1 MTQTQRQPIE
11 LALQNL
17 TPTLASLSEWRIGR
31 ERFIKNQARSPE
43 ERQVALAA
51 WSMLCRQGMAWWVI
65 TWNRR
70 YRRRSQPCLT
80 CQLATVRLVA
90 SMGQGAYPGD
100 HQRVGTFEPQGAQV
114 TADRD
119 RYWRQAARRCTR
131 PSWIPSIYGQAV
143 LVALAAA
150 RHADRPWHNQAGRAW
165 GIDRMATHAEYL
177 LTRAWGR

>member
-1 MTQTQRQPIE
+1 MTQQRQPIE
-11 LALQNL
+11 LAHWNL

-31 ERFIKNQARSPE
+31 AQFIRNQQRSPE

-51 WSMLCRQGMAWWVI
+51 WSMLCRQGIAWWVI
-65 TWNRR
+65 GWNRQH
-70 YRRRSQPCLT
+70 RRRSQHCLT
-80 CQLATVRLVA
+80 CQLATLRLVA
-90 SMGQGAYPGD
+90 SLGQDAYPGD
-100 HQRVGTFEPQGAQV
+100 HQRVGTFEPYKAQG

-119 RYWRQAARRCTR
+119 RYWQQAARTCAR
-131 PSWIPSIYGQAV
+131 PSWIPSVYGQAV

-150 RHADRPWHNQAGRAW
+150 RHGDRPWRNQAGRAW